1 MDIDSRTFRSL
12 EWDKLKDYLAA
23 EALTDWGRQ
32 MCLAA
37 EVHQEPLLI
46 QTLLEETNE
55 GLCLIQSRSSF
66 PQESLPEVRETLQRL
81 QAGGDL
87 SAHQLNQL
95 KAVQIQSRMVKASL
109 SLLEKQTF
117 PQLTRLLPQLHA
129 VPELVEAVDH
139 ALDDTAQVKDQASP
153 KLGSLRKE
161 IQHLERQ
168 IRFELNKIIHSSTLS
183 KALQEPLF
191 TQRNGR
197 WVLPVEASMRQSI
210 PGIVHDSS
218 ASGLTVYV
226 EPMAVV
232 ELANKVRMKESDV
245 EHEISRILSELSA
258 IARQHREQIQSS
270 YRTLIELDFIMS
282 RARLATRYNGT
293 FPAISAQLDMN
304 FRSARHPLLILQ
316 DPARASRVVPND
328 IALSKNHRTLV
339 ITGPN
344 TGGKTVL
351 LKTVGLLSLMVRA
364 GLLLPVAPGSTAC
377 VFSHIRADI
386 GDEQSLEQNLST
398 FSSHMTNIVEILRTS
413 AKGSLVLLDEIGAG
427 TDPREGAAL
436 ARAILERLNDSGAA
450 TITTTHYGSLKVLAY
465 TREGFLNASLDFDEE
480 TLSPTYKLRVGV
492 PGSSKAI
499 TIASRLGLHEDVAAA
514 ASQLIESDAN
524 DVQSVIERLEEK
536 LKQAAEL
543 QEQAAS
549 AQQAARKLEADYRAR
564 LEALQNQQEDKRSAY
579 IRQIEQEFEA
589 ARELVRELTARLQ
602 KEPSSRAARQAQ
614 QQMETIRT
622 QLNWL
627 STEQVQSGNKTIAS
641 GQKVR
646 VRSLNQIGCVED
658 VPPQIGKEGALL
670 TVRCGTMKVKV
681 PLSDV
686 EPAAA
691 QTSGKPA
698 KSQPSGQGPF
708 SKSSKPAE
716 AHGQFK
722 GSSEAPVFVRSQGNT
737 LDLRGQRVDE
747 AVSNLERFVDS
758 AVVDG
763 TSPIMII
770 HGHGTGAIKSV
781 VRDFLGNSDYAKK
794 FRPGEN
800 YEGGDGVT
808 IVDL

>member
-646 VRSLNQIGCVED
+646 VRSLNQIGWVED